1 MRYLSAKEIAEKWNI
16 GRRRVLTLCEEGR
29 IYNAQ
34 RIGNMW
40 IIPEDTKKPVDGR
53 HLRYDNFET
62 KLVKPFV
69 KWAGGKNQ
77 LLNDI
82 RQSYPIALGKKIKKY
97 AEPFVG
103 GGAVLFD
110 ILSEYHLNSIY
121 ISDTNTELIIT
132 YKVVRDDVDSLIE
145 LLLNYQAEYIP
156 LDTLKRKEYF
166 YQKRQRFNKIKQ
178 NAGTY
183 TKIELAA
190 LFIFLNKTCFNGL
203 YRVNRK
209 GEYNVPMGAYKNPL
223 ICDTDNLTNISKAL
237 EKVTIECADFRESRK
252 FIDDKTLVYF
262 DPPYRPLNKTSNFT
276 SYTENEFN
284 DTSQRELAEF
294 VNEMSQRNAYIIV
307 SNSDPKN
314 SDEDD
319 DFFDVLYKGHHIKRV
334 EAIRA
339 INSKGSS
346 RGKIKE
352 LLITNY

>member
-1 MRYLSAKEIAEKWNI
+1 MKYLSAKEVAEKWKI

-40 IIPEDTKKPVDGR
+40 AIPENAEKPIDGR
-53 HLRYDNFET
+53 HLRYEEVDL
-62 KLVKPFV
+62 KLVKPFI

-82 RQSYPIALGKKIKKY
+82 REVYPKDLGKSIKKY

-110 ILSEYHLNSIY
+110 ILSRYNLNSIY
-121 ISDTNTELIIT
+121 ISDINSELIIT
-132 YKVVRDDVDSLIE
+132 YKVIRDDVSSLIE
-145 LLLNYQAEYIP
+145 LLEKLQNEYLP
-156 LDTLKRKEYF
+156 LDNDMRKGYY
-166 YQKRQRFNKIKQ
+166 YQKRIRFNKIKLK
-178 NAGTY
+178 AGTY

-209 GEYNVPMGAYKNPL
+209 GEYNVPMGIYKKPL
-223 ICDTDNLTNISKAL
+223 ICDEENLINISKAL
-237 EKVTIECADFRESRK
+237 KKVTIECADFRDSAR
-252 FIDDKTLVYF
+252 FIDDKTFVYF
-262 DPPYRPLNKTSNFT
+262 DPPYRPLSETSNFT
-276 SYTENEFN
+276 SYTESEFDDN
-284 DTSQRELAEF
+284 AQKDLAEF
-294 VNEMSQRNAYIIV
+294 VNEMSKRKAYIVV

-314 SDEDD
+314 NDVDDE
-319 DFFDVLYKGHHIKRV
+319 FFDNLYKNHKIKRV
-334 EAIRA
+334 QATRA

-346 RGKIKE
+346 RGKINE